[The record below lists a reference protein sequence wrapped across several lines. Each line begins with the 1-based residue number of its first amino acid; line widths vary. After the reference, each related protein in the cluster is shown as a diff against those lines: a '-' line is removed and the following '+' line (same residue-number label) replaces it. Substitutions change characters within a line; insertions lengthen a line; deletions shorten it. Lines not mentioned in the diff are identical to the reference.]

1 MTGNWNVKEPITN
14 RQASGKAA
22 FQAARQANRGTEA
35 EAKAEAEAEAE
46 ANMHRD
52 TEAEKEKEKGTS
64 IV

>member
-35 EAKAEAEAEAE
+35 EAKAEAEAEAY
-46 ANMHRD
+46 MHRD